1 MTTPPPRTPPLP
13 EPNQQQGYPPTEQSK
28 PYGEQPPYVPPTDY
42 APPTG
47 YAIVRARAK
56 PAHPVRPAMVTV
68 AAVLAFVWGGLTIIS
83 SLLSMVAG
91 SLFSSVG
98 SACARNDQ
106 SGLCAFVAGSGG
118 LLITI
123 GTALIVAAGLL
134 MWGGVAALH
143 GKNAKVLVVASGIQV
158 VIQIVW
164 MIDTGSIAFGIVGVI
179 VPILLIVLML
189 SSASKSWF
197 QAKRG
202 ATSKWSRS

>member
-1 MTTPPPRTPPLP
+1 MTTPPLRTPPLP
-13 EPNQQQGYPPTEQSK
+13 EPNQQQGYPPTEQSG

-42 APPTG
+42 G
-47 YAIVRARAK
+47 MVRAEVK
-56 PAHPVRPAMVTV
+56 PADPVRPATVTV

-106 SGLCAFVAGSGG
+106 SGLCASVAGSGG

-134 MWGGVAALH
+134 IWGGVAALN

-202 ATSKWSRS
+202 ATSEYRPAR

>member
-13 EPNQQQGYPPTEQSK
+13 EPNQQQGYPPMEQSG
-28 PYGEQPPYVPPTDY
+28 PYGEQTPYVPPRDY
-42 APPTG
+42 AV
-47 YAIVRARAK
+47 VRAGVE
-56 PAHPVRPAMVTV
+56 PADPVRPPMVRV

-98 SACARNDQ
+98 SACATNDQ
-106 SGLCAFVAGSGG
+106 SGLCAFVAGSGV

-134 MWGGVAALH
+134 IWGGVAALN

-164 MIDTGSIAFGIVGVI
+164 MIATGSIAFGIVGVI

-197 QAKRG
+197 QARRG
-202 ATSKWSRS
+202 VTSKYRPAC